1 MPKFLVGR
9 DIEFLR
15 NVARELVDIVV
26 ENTCVLF
33 KVNLTET
40 KVNIYGEAM
49 NKTWHPGVELYV
61 LINKDAETSTYEG
74 FGSDTQQ
81 NIEFRFDREH
91 CREKNTYP
99 QIGDVIYFD
108 GSYYEIDN
116 TDEKQFVGGLPGTE
130 EERRN
135 WSIICSA
142 FMVSKS
148 NLNIE
153 ERIK

>member
-9 DIEFLR
+9 DISFLR
-15 NVARELVDIVV
+15 NVARELVETVV
-26 ENTCVLF
+26 QNTCVLF
-33 KVNLTET
+33 KININET

-61 LINKDAETSTYEG
+61 LINKEPDTATYEG
-74 FGSDTQQ
+74 FGPEEQQ

-91 CREKNTYP
+91 CRERNAYP

-108 GSYYEIDN
+108 NSYYEIDN
-116 TDEKQFVGGLPGTE
+116 TNEIQFVGGLPGTE

-135 WSIICSA
+135 WSIVCST

-153 ERIK
+153 ERIN